1 MNLPKLFEDR
11 MRNLLGE
18 EEYKEYLKCYTK
30 PHYGGL
36 RVNSLK
42 STPEDFEKIC
52 PYSIKRIP
60 WVKNGFYYDTGDQ
73 PSKHPYYYAGLYYI
87 QEPSAMTPA
96 SLLPINKGDKV
107 LDICAAP
114 GGKSTE
120 LGAKLGGEGLLV
132 SNDISNSRAK
142 ALLKNIELFGIRNA
156 LVVSEAPNKLAQYF
170 PEYFDKILIDAPC
183 SGEGMFR
190 KSPAI
195 MKNWEQYGVDYY
207 NKLQKEIILFGAS
220 MLKPGGY
227 MLYSTCTFSPEEN
240 EGTITYLL
248 DQYPEFR
255 VVNAIPD
262 EQVQKD
268 LGLSF
273 EGFDFGKPE
282 WVEGSEG
289 REELKNCIRLWPH
302 RIDGEGHFVTLLCKE
317 KLNNQDIVVLK
328 DDEIIPSEADT
339 AFNYDEEHYGDGSG
353 SKSFNKK
360 KASKQKYT
368 KDNAISKA
376 SMNNTSTLKK
386 AVNTLSE
393 EALEFIKEL
402 QCPIDYN
409 QIVVR
414 DERVY
419 LLPEGL
425 PNLNGLRVLRQGLL
439 LGEMKKQRFEPSQ
452 ALANSLKI
460 TEYNKIIR
468 MSLDDP
474 NVIRYLKCE
483 SINLNKDY
491 SDGWYL
497 VCVEEYP
504 LGWLK
509 ITKNNVK
516 NKYLP
521 GWRWV

>member
-1 MNLPKLFEDR
+1 MNLPKQFEDR
-11 MRNLLGE
+11 MRELLGAE
-18 EEYKEYLKCYTK
+18 YEEYLQCYDK
-30 PHYGGL
+30 PHFGGL

-42 STPEDFEKIC
+42 LTPEEFEGIC
-52 PYSIKRIP
+52 PFSIKRIP
-60 WVKNGFYYDTGDQ
+60 WVKNGYYYDTEEQ

-120 LGAKLGGEGLLV
+120 LGAKLGGDGLLV

-156 LVVSEAPNKLAQYF
+156 LVLSEAPNKLVEYF

-207 NKLQKEIILFGAS
+207 NKLQKEIILFAAR

-240 EGTITYLL
+240 EGTISYLME
-248 DQYPEFR
+248 QYPEFHP
-255 VVNAIPD
+255 VNALPD
-262 EQVQKD
+262 EKTRKE
-268 LGLSF
+268 LGISYD
-273 EGFDFGKPE
+273 GFDFGKPE
-282 WVEGSEG
+282 WVDNGSE
-289 REELKNCIRLWPH
+289 ELRNCLRLWPH
-302 RIDGEGHFVTLLCKE
+302 KINGEGHFVTLLHKE
-317 KLNNQDIVVLK
+317 AKTTEDGYHSYLGSN
-328 DDEIIPSEADT
+328 T
-339 AFNYDEEHYGDGSG
+339 AI
-353 SKSFNKK
+353 KNK
-360 KASKQKYT
+360 A
-368 KDNAISKA
+368 AISG
-376 SMNNTSTLKK
+376 
-386 AVNTLSE
+386 
-393 EALEFIKEL
+393 EALEFINNLKFSINPEL
-402 QCPIDYN
+402 LTVHED
-409 QIVVR
+409 
-414 DERVY
+414 RVY
-419 LLPEGL
+419 LMPEGL
-425 PNLNGLRVLRQGLL
+425 PNLKGLRILRQGLL

-452 ALANSLKI
+452 ALANALRTSDYDKV
-460 TEYNKIIR
+460 IR
-468 MSLDDP
+468 LDVKDP

-483 SINLNKDY
+483 AVEPEGDY
-491 SDGWYL
+491 EDGWYL
-497 VCVEEYP
+497 ICVGEYP
-504 LGWLK
+504 LGWMK
-509 ITKNNVK
+509 IAKNNFK